1 MSWLFGKKK
10 KPTTQTPQQR
20 SEEITKTIEDLN
32 KKCEYYD
39 KQIQQQTKMAIMY
52 KNKGQK
58 QKALECMKRKKA
70 LEAQQSKISQMSFN
84 LEQQR
89 DQIQNAAISADVFN
103 NYRKNNETIKQ
114 QFGNLDADKI
124 EDIIDEMED
133 TQAEMDT
140 ITDALTRPMGPQLD
154 EDELNDELDAL
165 GEEIPDE
172 GEAEAQ
178 QPVHAQ
184 AEAEDDDAELAQLM
198 GSFA

>member
-1 MSWLFGKKK
+1 
-10 KPTTQTPQQR
+10 
-20 SEEITKTIEDLN
+20 
-32 KKCEYYD
+32 
-39 KQIQQQTKMAIMY
+39 MY

-70 LEAQQSKISQMSFN
+70 LEAQQTKVSQMAFN

-114 QFGNLDADKI
+114 QFGNLDADQI
-124 EDIIDEMED
+124 EDIVDEMED
-133 TQAEMDT
+133 TQAEMDS
-140 ITDALTRPMGPQLD
+140 ITDALTRPMGPQMD

-165 GEEIPDE
+165 GEDIPA
-172 GEAEAQ
+172 EAEADAPQ
-178 QPVHAQ
+178 AAKPQ